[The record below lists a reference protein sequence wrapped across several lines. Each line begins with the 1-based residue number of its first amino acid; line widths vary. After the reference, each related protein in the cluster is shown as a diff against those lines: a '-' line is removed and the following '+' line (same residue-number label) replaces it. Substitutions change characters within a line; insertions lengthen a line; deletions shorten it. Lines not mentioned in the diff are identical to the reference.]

1 MKRLGVNL
9 ATVPFVNRTAPMA
22 ILSAVLGAALLMT
35 VFNLVSFGI
44 LGAEYRSGRKTVKR
58 QEERL
63 EAFQKDLKKKQSS
76 LESSAVAASS
86 EEAALVATLLA
97 QKRFSWLQV
106 LADLE
111 KVKPFGVQLSAV
123 APQVDPTG
131 AVAFSLRGVA
141 NPRSE
146 LMRFEQNL
154 FSDPKFRE
162 VQLQGEQR
170 EPSGPLTNF
179 TISCVYLPEK
189 TDAP

>member
-9 ATVPFVNRTAPMA
+9 ATVPFVNRVAPLA

-35 VFNLVSFGI
+35 IFNLASFAI
-44 LGAEYRSGRKTVKR
+44 LGAEYRTERKTVKR

-63 EAFQKDLKKKQSS
+63 QTLQKDLSKKQSS

-86 EEAALVATLLA
+86 EEATLVATLLA

-111 KVKPFGVQLSAV
+111 KVKSFGVQLSAV
-123 APQVDPTG
+123 SPQMDPTG

-170 EPSGPLTNF
+170 ESTGPLTTF
-179 TISCVYLPEK
+179 TISCMYLPEK